1 MVVNEAFGWLWIVL
15 GFASGTLLGL
25 KFQSESWLGGYGSHR
40 RRLIRLGHISFLGLG
55 FLNILFAHSLPQL
68 RLSQAWLSLASW
80 SLMLGGVTMPVCCG
94 LMAWRKNLQPIFAIP
109 VVALLIGAFLV
120 LIGMVQP

>member
-1 MVVNEAFGWLWIVL
+1 MGNEAFGWLWIVL

-68 RLSQAWLSLASW
+68 RLSQVWLLLASW
-80 SLMLGGVTMPVCCG
+80 GLMLGGVTMPVCCG

-109 VVALLIGAFLV
+109 VVTLLIGVTLV
-120 LIGMVQP
+120 LIGVVQP

>member
-55 FLNILFAHSLPQL
+55 FLNILFAHSVPQL
-68 RLSQAWLSLASW
+68 RLSQAW
-80 SLMLGGVTMPVCCG
+80 G
-94 LMAWRKNLQPIFAIP
+94 LRAA
-109 VVALLIGAFLV
+109 VHLV
-120 LIGMVQP
+120 LR